1 MSGHSKWSTI
11 KHQKGVTDARR
22 GQLFTKLAREI
33 TVAARQGGGDADSN
47 FRLRLAVQ
55 KAREN
60 NMPQDNVDRAI
71 KRGAGGGEGGGD
83 LEEALYEGYG
93 PGGVAIMLQ
102 ALTDNRKRTVSDVR
116 SSFTRAGGSLGE
128 AGCVSWNFDS
138 RGVVTAEV
146 DPDQGEEIAL
156 AAIDAGAEDFNL
168 DGSFLEV
175 YTSFEKLEALRSSME
190 EQGVNVTSAELSM
203 VPRNTVALDAR
214 SADQTLRL
222 LDILEE
228 LDDIQK
234 VYSNADFPDE
244 AFEKYGS

>member
-33 TVAARQGGGDADSN
+33 TVAARQGGGDADTN
-47 FRLRLAVQ
+47 FRLRLAAQ

-128 AGCVSWNFDS
+128 AGCVSWNFES

-146 DPDQGEEIAL
+146 DPDMGEEIAL

-168 DGSFLEV
+168 DGSFLEI
-175 YTSFEKLEALRSSME
+175 YTGFENLEVLRSSME

-203 VPRNTVALDAR
+203 VPRNTVMLDAR
-214 SADQTLRL
+214 AADQTLRL

-228 LDDIQK
+228 LDDVQK

-244 AFEKYGS
+244 ALEKYGS